1 MPWGNEVKNV
11 IDHIAIGAS
20 TLDQGVNALRDLLGV
35 EVPRGGKHPDMS
47 THNCL
52 TRTGDSNL
60 LEVIAI
66 DPDAPAPGCVRWFT
80 LDDPVTQTRL
90 NARPSALCWVV
101 GTDDLDGLVARS
113 LFDHGE
119 ILHLSRGDLKWRLTV
134 PKDGS
139 LLEGGLLPAFIEW
152 SPGPHPSG
160 GMQDLGIRLRSVKLS
175 HPDPDAL
182 QSKLRT
188 LSIDHL
194 AEVIEADKPSLAFV
208 VETPDGRTVELN

>member
-1 MPWGNEVKNV
+1 M
-11 IDHIAIGAS
+11 
-20 TLDQGVNALRDLLGV
+20 
-35 EVPRGGKHPDMS
+35 
-47 THNCL
+47 
-52 TRTGDSNL
+52 
-60 LEVIAI
+60 
-66 DPDAPAPGCVRWFT
+66 
-80 LDDPVTQTRL
+80 
-90 NARPSALCWVV
+90 V